1 MYSIFLSPLCG
12 ELEWGCFSYFRCVN
26 KIRFVFRYLRYLLKA
41 RTRHGTH
48 SPFVYNLL
56 EEVIY
61 DTSHFYVFDEIESL
75 REKLLRDERTI
86 NIKDY
91 GAGSTINSSPT
102 RKLKDIAGNS
112 AKAQKYGQL
121 MFRLIQ
127 KFKPQTLLE
136 LGTSL
141 GISTVYQASAAPKSK
156 LITMEGCPET
166 ASVAKQNFE
175 KLKLNNVEIVVGN
188 FDETL
193 SSTLNTI
200 TKLDYVFFDGNH
212 RKAPTLDYFKQCLTK
227 INNDSVFIFDDIHWS
242 NEMEEAWEE
251 IKANPSVTVTIDLF
265 FVGLVFFRKEQ
276 KKQDFIIRF

>member
-1 MYSIFLSPLCG
+1 M
-12 ELEWGCFSYFRCVN
+12 N
-26 KIRFVFRYLRYLLKA
+26 KIRFAFRYLLYLLKA

-56 EEVIY
+56 DEVIY
-61 DTSHFYVFDEIESL
+61 DTSQFYVFDEIESL
-75 REKLLRDERTI
+75 RKKLLRDERTI

-91 GAGSTINSSPT
+91 GAGSTINASPT
-102 RKLKDIAGNS
+102 RKLKDIARNS
-112 AKAQKYGQL
+112 AKAEKYGQL

-127 KFKPQTLLE
+127 KFKPETLLE

-141 GISTVYQASAAPKSK
+141 GISTIYQASAVPKSK

-166 ASVAKQNFE
+166 AAVAKENFE
-175 KLKLNNVEIVVGN
+175 KLKLDNVEIVVGN
-188 FDETL
+188 FDKTL

-200 TKLDYVFFDGNH
+200 TKLDYAFFDGNH
-212 RKAPTLDYFKQCLTK
+212 RKAPTLDYFRKCLAK
-227 INNDSVFIFDDIHWS
+227 VNNDSVFIFDDIHWS
-242 NEMEEAWEE
+242 DEMKEAWEE

-276 KKQDFIIRF
+276 KKQDFVIRY